1 MKSLRVVRK
10 AFVFGLLLVC
20 VSFCLA
26 LVWLRW
32 ESHQPRDR
40 WFVERHGELIGVT
53 TERGLT
59 PHSQLTEK
67 LRLTSSSGLTVVAR
81 LIRDEN
87 VEGRLP
93 VLVVLGGHRTGSDA
107 VDLFGDV
114 GQRAVVGIDYPYD
127 GPEKV
132 RGISQ
137 SLGAIPAARRAF
149 LDTVPGVSL
158 VIDWLVQQ
166 PWADPGRIIVVGGSL
181 GVPFAASA
189 AAFDKRI
196 TGAMLVHGA
205 ADNRLWL
212 EAQIERRVDT
222 TWTHY
227 PLSVVL
233 HWLAYGPVHD
243 TRKTVG
249 RIAPRPLV
257 IIGARDD
264 ERTPAGQT
272 ELLYQ
277 LAGEPKRLRWTE
289 GLHIEPDRSE
299 IIEELL
305 KIADSEMGFLAAP
318 ANGSQPRQ

>member
-1 MKSLRVVRK
+1 MKSLQLVRK
-10 AFVFGLLLVC
+10 VVVYGLLLVFFLIC
-20 VSFCLA
+20 VA
-26 LVWLRW
+26 LGWLRW
-32 ESHQPRDR
+32 ESHQPRDQ
-40 WFVERHGELIGVT
+40 WFVERHGKLLDAA
-53 TERGLT
+53 TERGST
-59 PHSQLTEK
+59 PFDQLTEK
-67 LRLTSSSGLTVVAR
+67 LTLTSSSGLVVVAR

-87 VEGRLP
+87 IAGRLP

-114 GQRAVVGIDYPYD
+114 GRRAVVGIDYPYD

-158 VIDWLVQQ
+158 LIDWLVEQ
-166 PWADPGRIIVVGGSL
+166 PWVDPGRIIVVGGSL

-189 AAFDKRI
+189 AAIDQRI

-212 EAQIERRVDT
+212 QAQIERRVET
-222 TWTHY
+222 GWLHY
-227 PLSVVL
+227 PLAVVL

-249 RIAPRPLV
+249 RIAPRPLLIV
-257 IIGARDD
+257 GARDD

-305 KIADSEMGFLAAP
+305 AIADEEMAFLNGMAP
-318 ANGSQPRQ
+318 